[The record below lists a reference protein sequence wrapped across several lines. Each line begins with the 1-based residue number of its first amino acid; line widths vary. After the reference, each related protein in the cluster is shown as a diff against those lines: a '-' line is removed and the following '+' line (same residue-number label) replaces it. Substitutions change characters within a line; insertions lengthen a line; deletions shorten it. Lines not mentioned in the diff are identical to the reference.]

1 MRVCLYLELEKRL
14 KCSGISTAIKNQRKA
29 LSLNGVEYTNS
40 LTHNE
45 FDIVHINIMGP
56 KSLYIAK
63 KMKRLGKKVI
73 LHAHVTADD
82 FRNSYMFSNL
92 IAPFLKKYLT
102 YYYNQAD
109 LVICPSEYT
118 KSVLE
123 GYGVKK
129 EIRVISN
136 GIDTEKFKF
145 SGEGRSKFR
154 KKFNIDG
161 IAILSVGHVFIRKG
175 ISTFA
180 DVGRSFPDNMFLWIG
195 RRYKNLEEFRVS
207 GIVNSAPNNVKFL
220 EYIEDIVS
228 AYSGS
233 DIFFFPSFCE
243 NQGIVLLEAAA
254 CRRPILVRDISTYNG
269 WFNDGVN
276 CLKAK
281 TDDEFR
287 VKLRKLIEDE
297 QLRKNLAD
305 NAYTLS
311 KEHSLEKIGAKLKEV
326 YEYVLGKDGGD
337 IGN

>member
-1 MRVCLYLELEKRL
+1 MKVCLYLELENRL
-14 KCSGISTAIKNQRKA
+14 KYSGIGTAIANQRKA
-29 LSLNGVEYTNS
+29 LSLNGVEYTSKLN
-40 LTHNE
+40 HNE
-45 FDIVHINIMGP
+45 FDIIHINIIGP

-63 KMKRLGKKVI
+63 KMKRKGKKVI

-92 IAPFLKKYLT
+92 IAPFLKAYLT

-109 LVICPSEYT
+109 LVLCPSEYT
-118 KSVLE
+118 KGVLE

-136 GIDTEKFKF
+136 GIDTEKFQF
-145 SGEGRSKFR
+145 SDRKRTEFR
-154 KKFNIDG
+154 RKFNING
-161 IAILSVGHVFIRKG
+161 ISILSVGHVFIRKG
-175 ISTFA
+175 ISTFIG
-180 DVGRSFPDNMFLWIG
+180 VGRNFPDNKFLWIG
-195 RRYKNLEEFRVS
+195 KRYKKLEELRVS
-207 GIVNSAPNNVKFL
+207 RIVNNAPNNVNFL

-254 CRRPILVRDISTYNG
+254 CQRPILVRDIPTYNS
-269 WFNDGVN
+269 WLDDGVN

-287 VKLRKLIEDE
+287 EKLKILIEDE
-297 QLRKNLAD
+297 QLRKRLAE
-305 NAYTLS
+305 NAYNLS
-311 KEHSLEKIGAKLKEV
+311 QEHSLKNVGAKLKGI
-326 YEYVLGKDGGD
+326 YEYVLGK
-337 IGN
+337 